1 MKTLFVVLVICN
13 FSFAGTVQECLN
25 ESIETSI
32 VLKVA
37 AMTHSV
43 GGSHCGDV
51 EIERVRDLGEQRENK
66 IRFRDKVVRAYK
78 RTKLV
83 DLNNFADIDEENP
96 GKGDEVRTCSYITL
110 KNNSAIRDLYAE
122 KYPKLKDCPTAINAL
137 KKSLRDSQVLSVP
150 LYEVCGIVL
159 KAEDEMKNALDKCK
173 TEEPVAEVKK
183 PEMFQRAFINFG
195 NRHRSRAARATE
207 Q

>member
-1 MKTLFVVLVICN
+1 MKTLFVVLLICN

-37 AMTHSV
+37 AMTQSV
-43 GGSHCGDV
+43 GGSHCG
-51 EIERVRDLGEQRENK
+51 EIDIEKVRDLGEQRENK
-66 IRFRDKVVRAYK
+66 IRFRDKVVRAYI

-83 DLNNFADIDEENP
+83 DLNNFADIDEEDP
-96 GKGDEVRTCSYITL
+96 GKGDELKTCSYLNL

-122 KYPKLKDCPTAINAL
+122 RYPKLKDCPTAINAL

-150 LYEVCGIVL
+150 LYEVCGTVL

-183 PEMFQRAFINFG
+183 PEVFQRAFINFG
-195 NRHRSRAARATE
+195 NRNRSRAARATE